1 MVMRLSPHTE
11 EQGNA
16 VWAGRL
22 KKNNSHLMF
31 TFSPDMS
38 ENTDVQKVK
47 KNMSK
52 NKIKKISRT
61 EGH

>member
-1 MVMRLSPHTE
+1 MRLSPHTE

-52 NKIKKISRT
+52 NA
-61 EGH
+61 E